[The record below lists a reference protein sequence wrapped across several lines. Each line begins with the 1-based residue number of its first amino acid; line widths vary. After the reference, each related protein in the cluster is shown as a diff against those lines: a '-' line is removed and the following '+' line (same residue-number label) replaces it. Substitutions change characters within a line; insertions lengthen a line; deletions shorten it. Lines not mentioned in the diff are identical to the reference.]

1 MALSEQT
8 SESLKKAE
16 VHLRDALAFEARV
29 EKPYVV
35 RELGGIIAHLDN
47 IQGTETLFDKMTTAI
62 DRIEKEQDKD
72 EFDKNN
78 LKANIRSQQKS
89 KAIDKVNFN
98 EPPLQN

>member
-16 VHLRDALAFEARV
+16 VHLRDALAFAARV

-47 IQGTETLFDKMTTAI
+47 IQGTETLFDRMTTAI
-62 DRIEKEQDKD
+62 DRMEKEREQD
-72 EFDKNN
+72 E
-78 LKANIRSQQKS
+78 
-89 KAIDKVNFN
+89 
-98 EPPLQN
+98 

>member
-16 VHLRDALAFEARV
+16 VHLRDALAFAARE

-47 IQGTETLFDKMTTAI
+47 IQATDSLFDKMTTAI
-62 DRIEKEQDKD
+62 DRMEKEQEKD
-72 EFDKNN
+72 E
-78 LKANIRSQQKS
+78 
-89 KAIDKVNFN
+89 
-98 EPPLQN
+98 